1 MKKLAFLTL
10 LALALSIC
18 SCGNRVPT
26 DITNT
31 EANGLWGAQ
40 LTRLSGTV
48 SGLSFTTQFSVI
60 DTGPL
65 DITAFAFINSGPCFA
80 TGLSQETVSGS
91 ASFGT
96 NTGTGQVT
104 GTLNYTVQSKVPA
117 GNVLTLSG
125 QLSGTSNG
133 TTTTTG
139 TLSNGVV
146 WGTWT
151 LTNGPQT
158 PDCSGT
164 GNFLMCQG
172 TATCTI
178 P

>member
-1 MKKLAFLTL
+1 MKKFAFVTL
-10 LALALSIC
+10 LALALAIC
-18 SCGNRVPT
+18 SCGHTIPT
-26 DITNT
+26 AITNT
-31 EANGLWGAQ
+31 EANGNWEAE
-40 LTRLSGTV
+40 LTPSAGMN
-48 SGLSFTTQFSVI
+48 GLSFVTTFSVI
-60 DTGPL
+60 DTAPL
-65 DITAFAFINSGPCFA
+65 DITAFGFINSGPCFA
-80 TGLSQETVSGS
+80 TGLDQEPVSGS

-104 GTLNYTVQSKVPA
+104 GTLTYIVHSSVPP
-117 GNVLTLSG
+117 GNLLTLNG

-151 LTNGPQT
+151 LTNGPET
-158 PDCSGT
+158 PQCTGT
-164 GNFLMCQG
+164 GNFIMCQG
-172 TATCTI
+172 TATCSI

>member
-10 LALALSIC
+10 LAMALAIC
-18 SCGNRVPT
+18 SCYGYHPT
-26 DITNT
+26 AITNT
-31 EANGLWGAQ
+31 EAIGNWEAE
-40 LTRLSGTV
+40 LTRVTGDTN
-48 SGLSFTTQFSVI
+48 GLSFVTTFSVI
-60 DTGPL
+60 DTAPL
-65 DITAFAFINSGPCFA
+65 DITQFAFINSGPCFA
-80 TGLSQETVSGS
+80 TGYAQEHVYGS

-104 GTLNYTVQSKVPA
+104 GTLTYNVQSSVPP
-117 GNVLTLSG
+117 GNLLTLNG
-125 QLSGTSNG
+125 QLSGISNG
-133 TTTTTG
+133 TTTTLG

-151 LTNGPQT
+151 LQPGPQS

-164 GNFLMCQG
+164 GNFIMCEG
-172 TATCTI
+172 TATCSI